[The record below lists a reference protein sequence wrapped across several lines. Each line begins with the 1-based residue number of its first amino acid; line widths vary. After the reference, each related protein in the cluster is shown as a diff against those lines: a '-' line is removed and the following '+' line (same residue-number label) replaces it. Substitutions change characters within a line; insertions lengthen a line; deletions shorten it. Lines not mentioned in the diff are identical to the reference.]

1 MRPRHDSNA
10 HDVPAPQAGALSRLS
25 YGGKKATSPLPS
37 RRAHDVTPA
46 AGAREIGST
55 ARRVPV
61 RRTRVSRENCHER
74 MQFSKDVLNYTC
86 TSVHVENWGD
96 RWDSHPLRLASR
108 ASASRTSASTTM
120 RARNESNVR
129 LALWKR
135 DRRHDTD
142 PGKDR
147 GDRLCADPLVKP
159 TRAPVRQLRYDDAFR
174 PRRDSPKRIRA

>member
-1 MRPRHDSNA
+1 LQRDLMRPRHDSNA

-61 RRTRVSRENCHER
+61 RRTRVSRENCDER
-74 MQFSKDVLNYTC
+74 MQFSKDASNYTR
-86 TSVHVENWGD
+86 TSVHAENWGD
-96 RWDSHPLRLASR
+96 RWDSHPLRLASQ

-120 RARNESNVR
+120 AGPERIERPSRGLESRSSPRHGPRN
-129 LALWKR
+129 
-135 DRRHDTD
+135 
-142 PGKDR
+142 
-147 GDRLCADPLVKP
+147 
-159 TRAPVRQLRYDDAFR
+159 R
-174 PRRDSPKRIRA
+174 PRGPAVRRSPRKAYKSSGASATM